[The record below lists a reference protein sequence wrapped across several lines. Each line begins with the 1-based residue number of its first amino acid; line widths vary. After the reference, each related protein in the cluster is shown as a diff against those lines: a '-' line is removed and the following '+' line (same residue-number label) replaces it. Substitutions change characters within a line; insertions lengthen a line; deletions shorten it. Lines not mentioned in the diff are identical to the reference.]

1 MLEDLILEIYEE
13 KKGLI
18 ITPRIMN
25 GLVRAINQ
33 ISRENLDADIEKFLN
48 KDSTLQFVLGHQP
61 LVTPVTKD
69 VIVHIESYLS
79 KEIPSYHALEIC
91 RKSNHPG
98 DKNLY
103 SVIAASDTGKVSC
116 WTSWNESTQ
125 SLNHGHYNLVS
136 LEQAEDIVK
145 EYFYDITDDPE
156 KYGYRRSLV
165 TCNSPEEHNIENAVG
180 DNPPLQE
187 KAQENNIIDFQQHK
201 RRR

>member
-1 MLEDLILEIYEE
+1 MLEDLIHEIYEE
-13 KKGLI
+13 KRGLI

-25 GLVRAINQ
+25 GLVRVINQ
-33 ISRENLDADIEKFLN
+33 INSDTDIEKFLN

-61 LVTPVTKD
+61 LVTPVPQE
-69 VIVHIESYLS
+69 VITHIENYLN
-79 KEIPSYHALEIC
+79 KEFPSYHALEIC

-103 SVIAASDTGKVSC
+103 SVIAASDTGKLSC

-125 SLNHGHYNLVS
+125 SLNHGHYNLTS

-145 EYFYDITDDPE
+145 ENFHDITDDPE
-156 KYGYRRSLV
+156 KYGYSRSLV
-165 TCNSPEEHNIENAVG
+165 TCNGAEEH
-180 DNPPLQE
+180 
-187 KAQENNIIDFQQHK
+187 KHTENNIIDFQQHK